1 MVRRFSFW
9 LLTTSLV
16 AACTLTTISAAGATV
31 IDRDTGYDER
41 DIEPRP
47 GRDPDI
53 RSTTRKLTV
62 DDGRRVLAIIVRFY
76 EHHPRFALE
85 IHLDAR
91 GGPPVDHLMSVQ
103 TECNVWRKGHRHDL
117 VEGKSHLRGGRFVC
131 RVPARAVSPT
141 KSIRWKVRTKVPDG
155 SRRATEFE
163 IDYAPS
169 NRGWYPG

>member
-1 MVRRFSFW
+1 MSERTGSTGHNVRFDPPPPGKTT
-9 LLTTSLV
+9 LLALPVIACALASAP
-16 AACTLTTISAAGATV
+16 AANATV

-47 GRDPDI
+47 GHDPDI
-53 RSTTRKLTV
+53 RSRTRKLTV
-62 DDGRRVLAIIVRFY
+62 NDGRRVLAIIVRFY

-91 GGPPVDHLMSVQ
+91 AGPPVDHIMSVQ
-103 TECNVWRKGHRHDL
+103 TECNVWR
-117 VEGKSHLRGGRFVC
+117 C

-141 KSIRWKVRTKVPDG
+141 KSIRWKVRTKVLDG

>member
-1 MVRRFSFW
+1 MRRFSFR
-9 LLTTSLV
+9 LLPALLV
-16 AACTLTTISAAGATV
+16 VACVLASAPAANATV

-62 DDGRRVLAIIVRFY
+62 NDGRRVLAIIVRFF
-76 EHHPRFALE
+76 EDHPRFALE

-91 GGPPVDHLMSVQ
+91 GGPGVDHIMSVQ

-117 VEGKSHLRGGRFVC
+117 VEGTSHLRGGRFVC

-141 KSIRWKVRTKVPDG
+141 KPIRWKVRTKVPDG